1 MQRSSDRILTTH
13 VGSLPR
19 PAELDDALERR
30 ASDEANY
37 ARVLH
42 QAVADVVKK
51 QVEVGIDVVNDGE
64 FGKSSWTGYLRE
76 RLGGF
81 EARPV
86 PPGMQVLTG
95 KDRQD
100 FAEYYAEASRTG
112 MLWYRPDGR
121 LRTPEAPVQWVC
133 TGPITYTGQAALQRD
148 IENLESALRSVE
160 VVEAFLP
167 VAAPASVEPGRVN
180 EHYASE
186 EEFVYALAEALK
198 VEYDTIVKSG
208 LLLQVD
214 DAYIPYNYDRFLG
227 QGKSLAE
234 YLKHC
239 ELRIDAL
246 NHALRDVP
254 EDSVRYH
261 ICWGSWH
268 GPHSTDVPL
277 KEIVQLMLRVKAQ
290 AYLFEAAN
298 VRHEHEYH
306 LWEQVKLP
314 DGKILVPGVVSHA
327 TNVLEHPELVAER
340 IGRFVQ
346 RVGKEHVMAGT
357 DCGLGGRVHPQL
369 AWAKLQ
375 ALAEGAA
382 LASRAATRSP
392 LLSRGGG

>member
-19 PAELDDALERR
+19 PAELDDALEQRTEDER
-30 ASDEANY
+30 AFAL
-37 ARVLH
+37 VLER
-42 QAVADVVKK
+42 AVADVVGK
-51 QVEVGIDVVNDGE
+51 QVEVGVDIVNDGE
-64 FGKSSWTGYLRE
+64 FGKSSWTGYLTE

-86 PPGMQVLTG
+86 PAGVNVLDG
-95 KDRQD
+95 KDFRD
-100 FAEYYAEASRTG
+100 FAEYYAHAAAAGT
-112 MLWYRPDGR
+112 LWYMPDGR
-121 LRTPEAPVQWVC
+121 LRTPRAPLQWVC
-133 TGPITYTGQAALQRD
+133 THPITYTGQAALQRD
-148 IENLESALRSVE
+148 IDNFKSALRGVE
-160 VVEAFLP
+160 VVAAFLP
-167 VAAPASVEPGRVN
+167 VAAPASVEPGRMN

-186 EEFVYALAEALK
+186 EEFVYALADALK
-198 VEYDTIVKSG
+198 IEYDTIVQAG

-214 DAYIPYNYDRFLG
+214 DAFIPYNYDRFLA
-227 QGKSLAE
+227 QGMSMQD

-239 ELRIDAL
+239 ELRIEAL

-254 EDSVRYH
+254 EERVRYH

-277 KEIVQLMLRVKAQ
+277 KEIVNLMLRVKAQ

-298 VRHEHEYH
+298 VRHEQEYH
-306 LWEQVKLP
+306 LWEDLKLP
-314 DGKILVPGVVSHA
+314 QDKILVPGVVSHA

-346 RVGKEHVMAGT
+346 RVGQENVMAGT

-369 AWAKLQ
+369 AWAKLRV
-375 ALAEGAA
+375 LAEGAA
-382 LASRAATRSP
+382 LASRAPRSYAMA
-392 LLSRGGG
+392 

>member
-1 MQRSSDRILTTH
+1 MQRSAKRILTTH

-19 PAELDDALERR
+19 PAELDNALERR
-30 ASDEANY
+30 AEDEQAY
-37 ARVLH
+37 
-42 QAVADVVKK
+42 AVALERAVFDVVKR
-51 QVEVGIDVVNDGE
+51 QIEVGVDVVNDGE
-64 FGKSSWTGYLRE
+64 FGKSSWTGYLTE

-86 PPGMQVLTG
+86 PPGGQVLRG
-95 KDRQD
+95 KDFSD
-100 FAEYYAEASRTG
+100 FAEFYADAARAQA
-112 MLWYRPDGR
+112 LWYMPDGR
-121 LRTPEAPVQWVC
+121 LRTPPPPMQWVC
-133 TGPITYTGQAALQRD
+133 TRPITYTGHSALQRD
-148 IENLESALRSVE
+148 IDNFLSALQGAQVT
-160 VVEAFLP
+160 EAFLP

-198 VEYDTIVKSG
+198 VEYDTIVRAG
-208 LLLQVD
+208 LIVQVD
-214 DAYIPYNYDRFLG
+214 DAFIPYNYDRFLVD
-227 QGKSLAE
+227 GKSLSD

-239 ELRIDAL
+239 ELRIEAL

-254 EDSVRYH
+254 EDRVRYH

-277 KEIVQLMLRVKAQ
+277 REIVGLMLRVKAQ
-290 AYLFEAAN
+290 AYVFEAAN

-306 LWEQVKLP
+306 IWEDVKLP
-314 DGKILVPGVVSHA
+314 QGKILIPGVVSHA

-340 IGRFVQ
+340 IGRFVD
-346 RVGKEHVMAGT
+346 RVGFENVMGGT

-375 ALAEGAA
+375 TLAEGAA
-382 LASRAATRSP
+382 LASQSRSR
-392 LLSRGGG
+392 LTGV